1 MLKFIL
7 VFKVDGRDNE
17 KLKMTYI
24 LFTADTLIF
33 YDDIS

>member
-7 VFKVDGRDNE
+7 VFKVDGIDNE
-17 KLKMTYI
+17 KLKMTSI